1 LLPAKMPVRL
11 AAAEKEPDE
20 RTKKLRRESK
30 LGKLTKEQAGERA
43 SKKRLTQRLGYSRKQ
58 RDSESGAACRRLR
71 KHHAKPEAVHRAE
84 EALAAFD
91 HRTPSLASYQA
102 YVTEARQHDE
112 CLHGFYSQ
120 RRWAVD
126 KFRTWSGIRRSETR
140 LVLSL
145 LRKWGPNVV
154 IAMGDWSRR
163 PGSRVKGRAA
173 PTERLLRILGQF
185 FIVVVLHEAYT
196 SKTCAF
202 DHGPVKEDGTRRDH
216 YIDRDGK
223 VCHRAGRAICRCPNE
238 SCRATRLARDANA
251 ALNMAELLEHRF
263 RSGSWDHPC
272 FRADRKGHAGVCPAK
287 QPHQPEA

>member
-1 LLPAKMPVRL
+1 MPVRL

-140 LVLSL
+140 LV
-145 LRKWGPNVV
+145 R
-154 IAMGDWSRR
+154 AFRR
-163 PGSRVKGRAA
+163 PSMAASLIHPSVRPSVRPPGAEPTSQVGS
-173 PTERLLRILGQF
+173 ERC
-185 FIVVVLHEAYT
+185 H
-196 SKTCAF
+196 C
-202 DHGPVKEDGTRRDH
+202 DG
-216 YIDRDGK
+216 
-223 VCHRAGRAICRCPNE
+223 
-238 SCRATRLARDANA
+238 
-251 ALNMAELLEHRF
+251 
-263 RSGSWDHPC
+263 
-272 FRADRKGHAGVCPAK
+272 
-287 QPHQPEA
+287 